1 MRWERGIRLAPL
13 PDASRKAAAASHSL
27 RVPSSAASSSVHVHA
42 HFKSETSHPHLDLM
56 LAVGSTADCAALL
69 QVLHAMMPNPPC
81 DGTGVALEAT
91 ACARAAAARGDRL
104 LLYRRLVLWQGA
116 ALRAAPCDALCFC
129 LDRCKCATCCCIC
142 TVDDEV
148 SLPKPASMLALISAG
163 QVPCC
168 KSAAG
173 FDTQI
178 ALAMAQPLGV

>member
-1 MRWERGIRLAPL
+1 MAIG
-13 PDASRKAAAASHSL
+13 SC
-27 RVPSSAASSSVHVHA
+27 
-42 HFKSETSHPHLDLM
+42 F
-56 LAVGSTADCAALL
+56 AVSCAALL
-69 QVLHAMMPNPPC
+69 QVIVYMMSNPPC

-104 LLYRRLVLWQGA
+104 LLDRRLGLWQGA

-129 LDRCKCATCCCIC
+129 LDGCRCATCCCVG
-142 TVDDEV
+142 TVEDEV
-148 SLPKPASMLALISAG
+148 SLQKPASMLALISAG
-163 QVPCC
+163 QLPCC